1 MAKRKSWPKWERLV
15 HMIWIIGCLG
25 ILVLGAL
32 NGYWIGV
39 VGKQRFWS
47 GKKVKIVAL
56 IPIPLIGVVL
66 EIASKIS
73 REASGSGNPAAAWA
87 AFPWTVTL
95 LAGLLAMFVAAK
107 VAYPGVP
114 LSDLEK
120 DNLSIR

>member
-1 MAKRKSWPKWERLV
+1 MELHDSSEQLTS
-15 HMIWIIGCLG
+15 
-25 ILVLGAL
+25 
-32 NGYWIGV
+32 V
-39 VGKQRFWS
+39 VKFIYLQLL
-47 GKKVKIVAL
+47 KIVAL
-56 IPIPLIGVVL
+56 IPIPLVGVVL

-95 LAGLLAMFVAAK
+95 LAGFLAMFVAAK

-114 LSDLEK
+114 LSDLDK

>member
-1 MAKRKSWPKWERLV
+1 MESLV

-25 ILVLGAL
+25 ILALGAL
-32 NGYWIGV
+32 YGYWIGTV
-39 VGKQRFWS
+39 SKRRSWS
-47 GKKVKIVAL
+47 GKKVKIVAM
-56 IPIPLIGVVL
+56 IPIPMVGVVL
-66 EIASKIS
+66 MIASKIA

-87 AFPWTVTL
+87 EFPWTITL
-95 LAGLLAMFVAAK
+95 LAGFLAMFIAAR

>member
-1 MAKRKSWPKWERLV
+1 
-15 HMIWIIGCLG
+15 MIWIIGCLG